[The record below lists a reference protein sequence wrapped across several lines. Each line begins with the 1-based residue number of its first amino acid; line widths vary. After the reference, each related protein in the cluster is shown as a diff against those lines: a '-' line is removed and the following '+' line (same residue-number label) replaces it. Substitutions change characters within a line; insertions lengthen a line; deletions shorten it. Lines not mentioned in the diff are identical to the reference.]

1 MKREKLKRPRELN
14 WGFARIVIQI
24 GDDFDAEIDGEEK
37 NQSGFLVRKTD
48 CVIMRKKEYHD
59 SIIGDGGEW

>member
-24 GDDFDAEIDGEEK
+24 GDDFDAEIDGGKERPIWFFGEKNRLCYNEEK
-37 NQSGFLVRKTD
+37 GVS
-48 CVIMRKKEYHD
+48 
-59 SIIGDGGEW
+59 